1 MATIRAQL
9 VRWGNSLAVR
19 IPKTVLD
26 QASLREGE
34 ELDIGVEEGR
44 ISIQP
49 ARRRLTLKS
58 LIAGITPD
66 NVHGEQDWGKP
77 AGKEPW

>member
-34 ELDIGVEEGR
+34 ELEIGVEGGR
-44 ISIQP
+44 ISLQP
-49 ARRRLTLKS
+49 ARHRPTLKS
-58 LIAGITPD
+58 LIAGITPG

>member
-1 MATIRAQL
+1 MTTIRVQL

-26 QASLREGE
+26 QTSLREGE
-34 ELDIGVEEGR
+34 ELEIGVEGGR
-44 ISIQP
+44 ISLQP
-49 ARRRLTLKS
+49 AKRRLTLKS